1 LTLADEGE
9 QVMELKDVLVLLDG
23 ATEVAVPYAV
33 SLAGQFGAHLTGA
46 DVVPPIL
53 GGVRIQGLPQ
63 FVIDSQLAEAKR
75 EQAARE
81 AVFLGA
87 AQGGGV
93 TAEMVP
99 IRGSVEGAARQ
110 FAVLARHF
118 DLTVLAQT
126 PHNNGVD
133 EAMLEAALFGSAR
146 PVLMVPFV
154 HRAAASFDRIM
165 VAWDRSEVAARA
177 IAGAMPLLAR
187 AKLVQVVTASMN
199 HAPDVDH
206 PGFNIARHLA
216 RHGLPVEL
224 KVVATTIDI
233 GNTLLSLA
241 ADEGSDLLVMG
252 AYGHSRLRE
261 LILGGTTRDILK
273 TMTLPVLMAH

>member
-1 LTLADEGE
+1 MKGST
-9 QVMELKDVLVLLDG
+9 VMGLKDVLVLLDG
-23 ATEVAVPYAV
+23 ATDVAVPYAV
-33 SLAGQFGAHLTGA
+33 SLAGLFGAHLTGA
-46 DVVPPIL
+46 DIVPPIL
-53 GGVRIQGLPQ
+53 GGVRFPGIPQ
-63 FVIDSQLAEAKR
+63 FVIESQLAEAKR
-75 EQAARE
+75 EQAARG
-81 AVFLGA
+81 AAFLGA

-93 TAEMVP
+93 TAETVA
-99 IRGSVEGAARQ
+99 IEGSVDGAARQ
-110 FAVLARHF
+110 FALLARHF
-118 DLTVLAQT
+118 DITVLAQT
-126 PHNNGVD
+126 TDNNGID
-133 EAMLEAALFGSAR
+133 EALLEAALFGSAR

-154 HRAAASFDRIM
+154 HRSPASFDRVM

-187 AKLVQVVTASMN
+187 AKLVQVVTASMD
-199 HAPDVDH
+199 HAPGVDH

-261 LILGGTTRDILK
+261 LILGGTTRDILE